1 MSVAGAYSRQRK
13 HDTRPSSFQVWS
25 WFFMRISG
33 LALVFLVL
41 GHMFIMHIV
50 DGGVDR
56 IDYNFVSAR
65 WGGFFWRTYDWL
77 LLALAMLHGAVGARG
92 AIADHIHKPLWRGVA
107 KTLLYSVVFF
117 LLGVGTLVIVTFD
130 ASQMPGGG

>member
-1 MSVAGAYSRQRK
+1 MSVAGAYSRHRK
-13 HDTRPSSFQVWS
+13 HDTRASGFQVWS

-33 LALVFLVL
+33 LGLVFLVL
-41 GHMFIMHIV
+41 GHMLIMHVI

-56 IDYNFVSAR
+56 VNYDFVAAR

-77 LLALAMLHGAVGARG
+77 LLALAMLHGAIGARG
-92 AIADHIHKPLWRGVA
+92 AIADHIRKPLWRGVA

>member
-1 MSVAGAYSRQRK
+1 
-13 HDTRPSSFQVWS
+13 
-25 WFFMRISG
+25 MRISG

-41 GHMFIMHIV
+41 GHMFIMHII

-65 WGGFFWRTYDWL
+65 WGGFFWRAYDWL
-77 LLALAMLHGAVGARG
+77 LLALAMLHGAIGARG
-92 AIADHIHKPLWRGVA
+92 AIADHIHKPLWRGIA
-107 KTLLYSVVFF
+107 KTVLYSVVFF